1 MTALRVAGVPMS
13 GAERLVAASR
23 REPVDRTPVWFMRQ
37 AGGSLPAYLALRERR
52 SVEEIAT
59 TPELCAQVSLMPVDA
74 YGVDGAVMFADIML
88 PVAAMGIELELT
100 PAGPVV
106 AAPIRTPDDVA
117 RLHPIDAETDLRP
130 ILEAI
135 RLVRHDVG
143 DRAAVIGI
151 VGGPFTLA
159 SYLIEGGPSRDKL
172 VAKAFMYRE
181 PVAFAALLRR
191 LTDALVGYVAAQVR
205 AGARIVQVFDSW
217 AGTLGPADYVER
229 VAPSTAELF
238 AAAAGVPTIHFVAGS
253 AGILD
258 HVAATG
264 GDVIS
269 IDAGQSLAAAWAR
282 LGDRRGVQGN
292 LDPARLLAGWAVVEA
307 GARTVL
313 DEAGD
318 RPGHVFNL
326 GHAIPRG
333 TDPGILRDLASFVH
347 EQTPR
352 PSFVLEQMAR
362 PSPMTTSHP
371 ARKDRP

>member
-1 MTALRVAGVPMS
+1 MTG
-13 GAERLVAASR
+13 GERILAACR

-37 AGGSLPAYLALRERR
+37 AGGSLPGYLAMREAR

-59 TPELCAQVSLMPVDA
+59 TPELCAEVSLMPVDA

-88 PVAAMGIELELT
+88 PLTPMGVDLELT
-100 PAGPVV
+100 TAGPII
-106 AAPIRTPDDVA
+106 AAPIRSAADVE
-117 RLHPIDAETDLRP
+117 RLRPIEAETDLRF
-130 ILEAI
+130 LLDAI
-135 RLVRHDVG
+135 GIVGRELG

-181 PVAFAALLRR
+181 PTAFAALIRR

-217 AGTLGPADYVER
+217 AGTLGPAAYSTL
-229 VAPSTAELF
+229 VAPATGELF
-238 AAAAGVPTIHFVAGS
+238 AAAFASAVPSIHFVAGS

-258 HVAATG
+258 EVAAAG

-269 IDAGQSLAAAWAR
+269 IDAGQSLACAWER
-282 LGDRRGVQGN
+282 LGPGHGVQGN
-292 LDPARLLAGWAVVEA
+292 LDPARLLAGWPAIEV
-307 GARTVL
+307 GARAVL
-313 DEAGD
+313 DEAAG
-318 RPGHVFNL
+318 RPGHIFNL

-333 TDPGILRDLASFVH
+333 TDPGILRDLAAYVH
-347 EQTPR
+347 DASVHGAPVTQ
-352 PSFVLEQMAR
+352 
-362 PSPMTTSHP
+362 SPHE
-371 ARKDRP
+371 DRP